1 MTKGKKRQPQPSPG
15 PSTKVLR
22 TAPQDVEAMA
32 VDPPASTGRDFPDNA
47 LSAIAKNLQKLLVVK
62 NWKDDGTDTS
72 FDSVI
77 PEVFVAVAGAR
88 QFIDGCPE
96 SFLYSLERIT
106 ENVNAVKKSDPGFI
120 DSLRQAVNG
129 NDAKLWGPVLKHD
142 VFHTVIPDSGLVS
155 ELTFPPKMQE
165 QAVARSWLSP
175 FAGEHVLEALAKHVV
190 EERRKEGTYAPFC
203 SIVQSSGMGKSRL
216 VDEFSKTNFLIPIN
230 LRRAEGQRRTT
241 MASVGTK
248 RLNFYKQIV
257 DDVETRMNAK
267 KRVLTGDVKRALK
280 MLLSCLNGAQIDP
293 EDENASANAK
303 NGKLPDVFIAF
314 DEAHSLAQPIEK
326 VESKERKK
334 WTFFI
339 EQISQF
345 AMPGEIDHSARM
357 HDKELRSPLPFSD
370 LGFDHLMRDRKVFD
384 TFKTIDDVTS
394 TDCVVHMGRPLWG
407 TIYDSSEDL
416 NRETLLDFAILKLL
430 CGRDNR
436 SGNISLSI
444 DQQCGV
450 LSQRLALDINSSA
463 YITSGSTRNYVMA
476 DKAQLQI
483 ANYMRVCIGIPE
495 DLVSVRGVAA
505 SEPILSEAASRIM
518 WGNYKFNLPDALLN
532 VVDSYA
538 ISHGD
543 RGELLVAA
551 LFTRARDLYVRRI
564 PPEKLFP
571 TVLTQICPIF
581 SDVLTRSC
589 LLAMMARGAAAYGA
603 NGQFGFDM
611 VYPFLYGTSDL
622 DVEQVGFII
631 IQVKNHANRL
641 APNAKLFKKMD
652 PFLCDLLSEE
662 DTDFTVPIIRIVFA
676 LGGGK
681 SSFTRQTYGSPDDG
695 AVTFDEQGRPQFTSY
710 DFWCSG
716 IGPNLLRP
724 VDEDHGQKKWETLLG
739 KTDKWDHTF
748 SASMAP
754 DVRRSQYPAGGSDDG
769 HYRGWLDT
777 SAD

>member
-1 MTKGKKRQPQPSPG
+1 
-15 PSTKVLR
+15 
-22 TAPQDVEAMA
+22 
-32 VDPPASTGRDFPDNA
+32 
-47 LSAIAKNLQKLLVVK
+47 
-62 NWKDDGTDTS
+62 
-72 FDSVI
+72 
-77 PEVFVAVAGAR
+77 
-88 QFIDGCPE
+88 
-96 SFLYSLERIT
+96 
-106 ENVNAVKKSDPGFI
+106 
-120 DSLRQAVNG
+120 
-129 NDAKLWGPVLKHD
+129 
-142 VFHTVIPDSGLVS
+142 
-155 ELTFPPKMQE
+155 MQE

-175 FAGEHVLEALAKHVV
+175 FAGEQVLEALAEHIV

-230 LRRAEGQRRTT
+230 LRRSGASGFPPPDDVVRDLLTQRDPVGKNKTFGRSLYFLVALFQRAASVITNDLKGASSRSERITQFREFMTTGQS
-241 MASVGTK
+241 MGSVGTK
-248 RLNFYKQIV
+248 RLNFYKGIV
-257 DDVETRMNAK
+257 DDVETRMTTDGK
-267 KRVLTGDVKRALK
+267 IKVTTGEVRRALQ
-280 MLLSCLNGAQIDP
+280 MLLSCLNCDNG
-293 EDENASANAK
+293 ANA
-303 NGKLPDVFIAF
+303 NGKLPGVFIAF
-314 DEAHSLAQPIEK
+314 DEAHSLAQPIELR
-326 VESKERKK
+326 VESKEKNK

-339 EQISQF
+339 ELRRALLEALLDTSSFSFFLSTTSKISQF
-345 AMPGEIDHSARM
+345 AMPGEIDPSARM

-370 LGFDHLMRDRKVFD
+370 LGFDNLMRDRKIFD

-407 TIYDSSEDL
+407 TIYDSSNDL
-416 NRETLLDFAILKLL
+416 NRETLLDLAVLKLL
-430 CGRDNR
+430 CGRDDR

-444 DQQCGV
+444 DQQCAV

-463 YITSGSTRNYVMA
+463 YITSGSTRNYAMA

-495 DLVSVRGVAA
+495 DLVAVRGVAA

-518 WGNYKFNLPDALLN
+518 WGNYNFDLPDALLN
-532 VVDSYA
+532 VLDSYA
-538 ISHGD
+538 LSHGD

-551 LFTRARDLYVRRI
+551 FFTRARDLYVQQI
-564 PPEKLFP
+564 PLEELFP

-581 SDVLTRSC
+581 SVKDLFSHLFEGPHFTMMLNSSPSIRRPDFRSRKFKDVFGNTKMHFNHMIKPLKQDVLTRSC
-589 LLAMMARGAAAYGA
+589 LLTMMARGAAAYGA

-611 VYPFLYGTSDL
+611 VYPFLYGTSNL
-622 DVEQVGFII
+622 DVEKVGYII

-652 PFLCDLLSEE
+652 PYLCDLLSNE
-662 DTDFTVPIIRIVFA
+662 DTDFMVPIIRIVFA

-681 SSFTRQTYGSPDDG
+681 PSFTRQTYGSPDDG
-695 AVTFDEQGRPQFTSY
+695 AVTFNTNGQPLFTSY

-724 VDEDHGQKKWETLLG
+724 VEEHALKKWETLLG

-748 SASMAP
+748 SASMVP

-769 HYRGWLDT
+769 HYRGWLDLGT
-777 SAD
+777 D